1 VTHVFLVGAGPGDPE
16 LLTVRAYKLLQA
28 AEVILYDSLVDQ
40 RILDLAQ
47 PGTELVDTGKRCGR
61 HSLTQREISALLV
74 EHAQTGALVVRL
86 KGGDPMV
93 FGRATE
99 EMRALDAARIAYEI
113 VPGIT
118 TATAAAASL
127 KLSLTQR
134 GIASSLHFLT
144 GHGAQNRLPAHD
156 WVAMVRAG
164 GTLAIYMGG
173 QTAAGIATHFI
184 EAGMRPETP
193 AMALE
198 NVSLPTE
205 RQICGTIAT
214 LPSLVEAASCTGPV
228 LLLVGEAL
236 SSSQHAPK
244 LLGSGASR
252 PQRVQ
257 GGALVGILRGEAP

>member
-16 LLTVRAYKLLQA
+16 LLTVRAHKLLQA

-47 PGTELVDTGKRCGR
+47 PGAKMVDTGKRCGR

-74 EHAQTGALVVRL
+74 EYAQTGAQVVRL

-99 EMRALDAARIAYEI
+99 EMRALDAAGIAYEI

-118 TATAAAASL
+118 AATAAAASL

-156 WVAMVRAG
+156 WVAVVRAG

-193 AMALE
+193 AIALE

-236 SSSQHAPK
+236 SKHSVGRKSTLAGQDLPSQSAHSAT
-244 LLGSGASR
+244 
-252 PQRVQ
+252 
-257 GGALVGILRGEAP
+257 LVEHP